1 MSKHRIGISALIV
14 AIVAGLSLLGNA
26 HAALAANVGY
36 QDFSYGTAVT
46 EPTGDKPQSKL
57 WYNDGLWWGALW
69 NSTARRYEIY
79 RLDQA
84 TNTWS
89 TTGVTIDSRGNTHPD
104 MLWDGSRLYA
114 VNAPTDIGGTD
125 QRALLRRYSYD
136 KTTKTYTRD
145 AGFPVQ
151 VANNP
156 METIVLDKDTTGKLW
171 VTYTQGNQVYVNR
184 SLTSDTSWGTPF
196 VLPVN
201 GATVSPDDI
210 SSVIPFDTRTAAP
223 KMGVMWSNQADNAVY
238 FSTHTDGDADN
249 VWSPSR
255 MALGGP
261 GYADDHIN
269 LKSLESDAS
278 GKVFAAVKTSRND
291 GTVLNPDDPL
301 IELLVLG
308 QDGVWR
314 NHVFSQVRENQ
325 TKPMVM
331 VDQAN
336 RNLYVFA
343 TGSGG
348 VIYYKKSPLDNIS
361 FPSGQGT
368 PFIKSDTTGINN
380 VTSTKQN
387 ITTANGLASA
397 GWLALANDS
406 NRTYWHNSLILDTTP
421 PETTIDSGPS
431 GTVNNASATF
441 AFSSSETGSTFQ
453 CSLDGAAPG
462 SCTSPKGYAGLSD
475 GSHTFQVKAT
485 DAAGNTDATP
495 ASQTWGVDTT
505 APVVDGVTP
514 ADGATSVAVTDN
526 VEVTFSEAMDANTLN
541 PDTFTLVE
549 QGSAT
554 PVASAVS
561 YDAQAKKAILNPD
574 ADLQADATYTATVA
588 TGAKDAAG
596 NALGADKVWSF
607 TAAAPPPSD
616 TTAPE
621 TTVDSGPSG
630 TVSSTS
636 ASFSFSSTETG
647 SNFECKLDTGSFEA
661 CTSPTSLTNLSDGSH
676 TFQVRATDVAGNTDA
691 TPASQTWTV
700 DTIAPGAPAISSP
713 ADNSSNNDGN
723 VTVSGTAEANSTVEL
738 FDGTTSKGTT
748 QADASGGWSKALS
761 GVADGSHTYT
771 AKATDAA
778 GNTSA
783 ASNSRTVLVQ
793 TADTTAPETT
803 APVRG
808 LVTNST
814 ISKQGASAVLVELT
828 WSGTDNDAVAS
839 YELQRS
845 TNGGAYVGVKL
856 PSATA
861 TSFTDRLEPGN
872 SYQFRVRAKDRS
884 GNWSAW
890 QQGSNFDVSAYQE
903 SDSAI
908 AYPTGVWN
916 TQTFSS
922 AYGGSLKYTSGTG
935 GQQAKFTFSGSEVAW
950 VSFMGSDRGM
960 ADVYLDGA
968 KVDTVDLYSTSGDPR
983 KVVFARKGLD
993 PTVAHTLEV
1002 RATGTKNAAS
1012 SAKRVDVDAFV
1023 VLR

>member
-1 MSKHRIGISALIV
+1 MSKRETTYLVLMVVIM
-14 AIVAGLSLLGNA
+14 AGFCVLGG
-26 HAALAANVGY
+26 AALAANVGY

-69 NSTARRYEIY
+69 NPTPKRYEIY

-104 MLWDGSRLYA
+104 MLWDGTRLYA
-114 VNAPTDIGGTD
+114 VNAPTDTGSTD

-136 KTTKTYTRD
+136 KVTKTYTRD

-171 VTYTQGNQVYVNR
+171 VTFTQGNQVYVNR

-201 GATVSPDDI
+201 GTTVSPDDI
-210 SSVIPFDTRTAAP
+210 SSVVPFDTRSAAP

-249 VWSPSR
+249 AWSPSR

-314 NHVFSQVRENQ
+314 NHVFSRVRENQ

-336 RNLYVFA
+336 RNLYVLA

-348 VIYYKKSPLDNIS
+348 VIYYKKSPLD
-361 FPSGQGT
+361 
-368 PFIKSDTTGINN
+368 N

-397 GWLALANDS
+397 GWVALANDS

-431 GTVNNASATF
+431 GTVNNASASF
-441 AFSSSETGSTFQ
+441 GFSSS
-453 CSLDGAAPG
+453 
-462 SCTSPKGYAGLSD
+462 
-475 GSHTFQVKAT
+475 
-485 DAAGNTDATP
+485 
-495 ASQTWGVDTT
+495 
-505 APVVDGVTP
+505 
-514 ADGATSVAVTDN
+514 
-526 VEVTFSEAMDANTLN
+526 
-541 PDTFTLVE
+541 
-549 QGSAT
+549 
-554 PVASAVS
+554 
-561 YDAQAKKAILNPD
+561 
-574 ADLQADATYTATVA
+574 
-588 TGAKDAAG
+588 
-596 NALGADKVWSF
+596 
-607 TAAAPPPSD
+607 
-616 TTAPE
+616 
-621 TTVDSGPSG
+621 
-630 TVSSTS
+630 
-636 ASFSFSSTETG
+636 ETG

-661 CTSPTSLTNLSDGSH
+661 CTSPQSLMSLSDGSH
-676 TFQVRATDVAGNTDA
+676 TFEVRATDAAGNTDA

-700 DTIAPGAPAISSP
+700 DTIAPDAPEISSP

-723 VTVSGTAEANSTVEL
+723 VTVSGTAASGSTVEL
-738 FDGTTSKGTT
+738 FDGATSKGTT
-748 QADASGGWSKALS
+748 QADAGGSWSKALS
-761 GVADGSHTYT
+761 GVSDGSHTYT

-783 ASNSRTVLVQ
+783 ASNSRTVVVQ
-793 TADTTAPETT
+793 TVDTTAPETT
-803 APVRG
+803 APIQG
-808 LVTNST
+808 LVANST

-828 WSGTDNDAVAS
+828 WSGTGTGDITG

-845 TNGGAYVGVKL
+845 TNGGAYVGVAL

-861 TSFTDRLEPGN
+861 TSVTDRLEPGN
-872 SYQFRVRAKDRS
+872 
-884 GNWSAW
+884 
-890 QQGSNFDVSAYQE
+890 
-903 SDSAI
+903 
-908 AYPTGVWN
+908 
-916 TQTFSS
+916 
-922 AYGGSLKYTSGTG
+922 
-935 GQQAKFTFSGSEVAW
+935 
-950 VSFMGSDRGM
+950 
-960 ADVYLDGA
+960 
-968 KVDTVDLYSTSGDPR
+968 
-983 KVVFARKGLD
+983 
-993 PTVAHTLEV
+993 
-1002 RATGTKNAAS
+1002 
-1012 SAKRVDVDAFV
+1012 
-1023 VLR
+1023 